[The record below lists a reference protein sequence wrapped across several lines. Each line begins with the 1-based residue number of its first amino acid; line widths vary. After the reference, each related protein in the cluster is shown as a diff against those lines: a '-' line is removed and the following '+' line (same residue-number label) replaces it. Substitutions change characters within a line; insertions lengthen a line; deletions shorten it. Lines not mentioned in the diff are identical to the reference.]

1 MRTILV
7 TATGGHLTELVRLRP
22 RLGLEE
28 PPTWVTPESDQ
39 TRTLLRG
46 ERIVAARNVIPRD
59 HTAVAR
65 NLPLAWRLLGDG
77 EAKRVISNGSGI
89 ALSFLPLAR
98 ARGHEVHY
106 LESAVRTVGPSMT
119 GKLLAAVPGI
129 RLYTQWPA
137 WASARWRCPG
147 SVFDAYTPV
156 AGDPPADRL
165 KVAVTLGTMPF
176 PMRRLVERLVQIM
189 DGRAKVVLWQTGPTP
204 LDGLSIPG
212 RRTVSYAELQAAFR
226 EADVVVSHAGIGS
239 ALDVMDAGRM
249 PLLVPRRPNLGEH
262 VDDHQFL
269 MARELARRG
278 LAHVRHAEELTFD
291 DLVAAAGAGVTAA
304 VDPPPIELR

>member
-176 PMRRLVERLVQIM
+176 PMRRLVE
-189 DGRAKVVLWQTGPTP
+189 
-204 LDGLSIPG
+204 S
-212 RRTVSYAELQAAFR
+212 RTVSYAELQAAFR